1 MSSLGELEV
10 VVERDEI
17 IVTKPGTE
25 FRVAYKSLIWG
36 CRCS

>member
-1 MSSLGELEV
+1 MERVGELEV

-25 FRVAYKSLIWG
+25 FRVAYKG
-36 CRCS
+36 